1 MADAK
6 LSSDVY
12 KNANGAWHQYLKDLS
27 PLRPALYQYCRA
39 LTGSTWDA
47 DDLVQEALMR
57 GFATLGVGQDE
68 IKDPRAYLLRIAA
81 NAWIDW
87 RRRKAVEATA
97 LTEMASEAI
106 SHPDAGHTDELSVR
120 DAGSVLIQE
129 LAPQERVA
137 VVLKDVF
144 DLSLD
149 ETARILGSSIGAI
162 KAALHRGR
170 SRLNRAIDPRETTS
184 RAEPLAA
191 RSLRAT
197 LQRER
202 HRGLVALMLDNG
214 AIQMMGVELESGR
227 EYFERKDH
235 GWFAHNFQ
243 FMPPATRWERRDF
256 EGEDIVLVIAPIAGQ
271 DALLSVMRFEGTD
284 DYISRIRSYAFSPET
299 VAEIADI
306 FGFRHGFGLYTF
318 LDLPG
323 R

>member
-149 ETARILGSSIGAI
+149 EMRAD
-162 KAALHRGR
+162 
-170 SRLNRAIDPRETTS
+170 SRLLDRRDQSRAASWALAPRIRAIDPRETTS
-184 RAEPLAA
+184 CAEPLAA

-202 HRGLVALMLDNG
+202 HRG
-214 AIQMMGVELESGR
+214 IGR
-227 EYFERKDH
+227 
-235 GWFAHNFQ
+235 A
-243 FMPPATRWERRDF
+243 
-256 EGEDIVLVIAPIAGQ
+256 
-271 DALLSVMRFEGTD
+271 DAR
-284 DYISRIRSYAFSPET
+284 
-299 VAEIADI
+299 
-306 FGFRHGFGLYTF
+306 
-318 LDLPG
+318 
-323 R
+323 